1 MQNVPEQIYASAGQS
16 NDTPLIVAA
25 MFVFVSVFVILAIS
39 GQYFVRRAEIRRRAL
54 APPRGRLQPSAVF
67 EFVTAGGEDRP
78 RSPGMAGPPDASEIV
93 ALAESGFAASRSTV
107 GRELV
112 RAGFFKGNAVYW
124 FYACR
129 LALAIVLP
137 AGLYLFVE
145 LAKLSASSTVLAAQA
160 AVLVFLGLMLP
171 NFYVARRQQRIRQ
184 ECIAGFPDFMDLMVV
199 CAEAGLSPRASLDQV
214 ARELI
219 GSFPYLGA
227 NLYLTSLELRAGRP
241 LHEAID
247 NLERRVRIDEIKSL
261 GSLLRQ
267 AEELG
272 SSLTQALQVF
282 SEEMR
287 DKRLTRAE
295 ERAHALPVK
304 LVFPLA
310 IYVFPVMLVVIMLP
324 LAIRIKTALF

>member
-1 MQNVPEQIYASAGQS
+1 
-16 NDTPLIVAA
+16 
-25 MFVFVSVFVILAIS
+25 
-39 GQYFVRRAEIRRRAL
+39 
-54 APPRGRLQPSAVF
+54 
-67 EFVTAGGEDRP
+67 
-78 RSPGMAGPPDASEIV
+78 
-93 ALAESGFAASRSTV
+93 
-107 GRELV
+107 
-112 RAGFFKGNAVYW
+112 
-124 FYACR
+124 
-129 LALAIVLP
+129 
-137 AGLYLFVE
+137 
-145 LAKLSASSTVLAAQA
+145 
-160 AVLVFLGLMLP
+160 
-171 NFYVARRQQRIRQ
+171 
-184 ECIAGFPDFMDLMVV
+184 MDLMVV

-272 SSLTQALQVF
+272 SSLTQALRVF